1 MQKYGLIGRPLGH
14 SFSAAFF
21 KEKFEREGIDAVY
34 DNYELGSI
42 GALPQLL
49 REEPELRGL
58 NVTIPYKEDVIALLD
73 ELSPEAQAIGAVN
86 VVRVHRRADGT
97 PWLKG
102 YNSDIIGFT
111 QSIRPLLRTGVHT
124 DALVLGTGG
133 ASKAVLAGLRSLNL
147 RPVSVSRTKRPGGYT
162 YEELTPELLRR
173 FTVIVN
179 CTPLGMHPDVSTCP
193 PISYASLTP
202 AHLLYDLV
210 YNPLETEFLRRGRA
224 QGAAVKNGL
233 EMLHLQALASWEF
246 WNVCA
251 R

>member
-34 DNYELGSI
+34 YNYELNSI

-49 REEPELRGL
+49 HDVPELRGL
-58 NVTIPYKEDVIALLD
+58 NVTIPYKEEVLPLLD
-73 ELSPEAQAIGAVN
+73 ALSPEAQAIGAVN

-111 QSIRPLLRTGVHT
+111 QSIRPLLRAEVHT

-133 ASKAVLAGLRSLNL
+133 ASKAVLAGLRSLNV

-179 CTPLGMHPDVSTCP
+179 CTPLGMHPDVTTCP
-193 PISYASLTP
+193 PLPYASLTP
-202 AHLLYDLV
+202 EHLLYDLV

-224 QGAAVKNGL
+224 QGAVVKNGL

-246 WNVCA
+246 WNED
-251 R
+251 

>member
-34 DNYELGSI
+34 DNYELDSI

-58 NVTIPYKEDVIALLD
+58 NVTIPYKEEVIALLD
-73 ELSPEAQAIGAVN
+73 ELSLEAQAIGAVN
-86 VVRVHRRADGT
+86 VVRVHRREDGT

-111 QSIRPLLRTGVHT
+111 QSIRPLLRAGVHT

-133 ASKAVLAGLRSLNL
+133 ASKAVLAGLRSTKA
-147 RPVSVSRTKRPGGYT
+147 SV
-162 YEELTPELLRR
+162 
-173 FTVIVN
+173 
-179 CTPLGMHPDVSTCP
+179 
-193 PISYASLTP
+193 
-202 AHLLYDLV
+202 
-210 YNPLETEFLRRGRA
+210 
-224 QGAAVKNGL
+224 
-233 EMLHLQALASWEF
+233 
-246 WNVCA
+246 
-251 R
+251 